1 MIAYRQRRSV
11 PPQPPRAQGTRAP
24 THIPFKWDATAGPQF
39 APVGGVNAFTS
50 EGEKEAFI
58 REEMRQEVMLNK
70 DDNGDFLQEKVLDEM
85 AKEVAKGVIE
95 ERKGRPDRDYNAC
108 FQQWLLGK
116 HSLLNNPAVTERG
129 YTSYV
134 QKFPRVVN
142 WVDDQLRLASE
153 VRIYLV
159 RLHTEGPATEEEVE
173 HEFRY
178 LVWPLNNAL
187 RLLQQARN
195 DPSLGVD
202 VLKGVPGGAWDPR
215 TGRAAGNEW
224 PSELTWQGRVP
235 DSNSNAVPLALH
247 PALNP
252 YMRDSWVHS
261 VSYDEWLRGDFS
273 KLRGDARELWEV
285 VANRIF
291 GRRDRMRKP
300 TADDADPQFGGE
312 WPGQRPHNEGG
323 MWNAERKEAV
333 CNPAPMPT
341 RQPSLVP
348 AERAW
353 LPERAQAAAA
363 AVKEEEDAA
372 AEEPAEQ
379 AAQEAAPPQAEAA
392 TLPATP
398 QDDDLRAE
406 MDAAFG
412 PEHERLER
420 ERLEAHS
427 PAAAASPVVTPR
439 EVPAVVDK
447 AVNEAASA
455 PVDEPVSQGTRSK
468 VSERIAKRA
477 AAEVAATGGRDVH
490 DMDMYAELMENDA
503 EGMQQYVAQEGE
515 NAAKVAAVEAAT
527 NTTRELAAVV
537 RRGVDSARQ
546 KLLVG
551 SAENITIV
559 NKLGGV
565 NALVKAFGS
574 TTGAVVAAKLLFG
587 EVINSVADTAGKMAL
602 AGVMT
607 ADAVGTGVGMASDV
621 ATAVVSTAH
630 SVLGTTGT
638 TVLGLA
644 LAADAYGNGSRLMKA
659 AAMGGAKGAA
669 ALTSAIID
677 IAASVVSKPP
687 AEGGGSGGDGG
698 DGGDEL
704 CGAPTKKGTPCR
716 NKKQRCRFH

>member
-1 MIAYRQRRSV
+1 MISARLRRSV
-11 PPQPPRAQGTRAP
+11 PPQPPRAAGTRAP
-24 THIPFKWDATAGPQF
+24 THIPFKWGANAGPQF

-50 EGEKEAFI
+50 EGEKAAFI

-70 DDNGDFLQEKVLDEM
+70 DDNGNFLQEKVLDEM

-116 HSLLNNPAVTERG
+116 HSLLNNPVVTERG

-134 QKFPRVVN
+134 QKFPRVIS

-159 RLHTEGPATEEEVE
+159 RLHTEGPRTEEEVE

-187 RLLQQARN
+187 RLLQQARD

-202 VLKGVPGGAWDPR
+202 VLKGVPGGDWDPR
-215 TGRAAGNEW
+215 TQKAAGLPW
-224 PSELTWQGRVP
+224 PQELTWQGRVP
-235 DSNSNAVPLALH
+235 DSSSKTVPLSLH

-261 VSYDEWLRGDFS
+261 VTYDEWLRGDYS
-273 KLRGDARELWEV
+273 KLKGDARELWEV
-285 VANRIF
+285 VANRVF
-291 GRRDRMRKP
+291 GRVDRMRKP
-300 TADDADPQFGGE
+300 NAGDDDPQFGT
-312 WPGQRPHNEGG
+312 WPTARPHNEGG
-323 MWNAERKEAV
+323 MWDAERKEAV
-333 CNPAPMPT
+333 CNPAPMPR
-341 RQPSLVP
+341 RQPRLVP
-348 AERAW
+348 EERPW
-353 LPERAQAAAA
+353 LPERAQP
-363 AVKEEEDAA
+363 VVIEVEDVPAQ
-372 AEEPAEQ
+372 EPAEV
-379 AAQEAAPPQAEAA
+379 AAQEAAPPQAAA
-392 TLPATP
+392 AELPATP
-398 QDDDLRAE
+398 QDDDLRAD

-420 ERLEAHS
+420 ERLALSPKAAEAA
-427 PAAAASPVVTPR
+427 AAAASPVTPQ
-439 EVPAVVDK
+439 EVPAVVAK
-447 AVNEAASA
+447 AVAAA
-455 PVDEPVSQGTRSK
+455 DEPVSQNTRSK
-468 VSERIAKRA
+468 VAERVSKRVAAEA
-477 AAEVAATGGRDVH
+477 AAAGGRDVH
-490 DMDMYAELMENDA
+490 DMDMYAELMEEDA
-503 EGMQQYVAQEGE
+503 AGMREYVAQEGD

-537 RRGVDSARQ
+537 RRGVDGARQ
-546 KLLVG
+546 KLLTG

-574 TTGAVVAAKLLFG
+574 TTTALVAAKLLFG
-587 EVINSVADTAGKMAL
+587 EVINSAVDTAGKVAL

-644 LAADAYGNGSRLMKA
+644 LAADAYGNGSRLAKA
-659 AAMGGAKGAA
+659 AAIGGAKGAA
-669 ALTSAIID
+669 ALTNAIIEM
-677 IAASVVSKPP
+677 AASVVSKPAA
-687 AEGGGSGGDGG
+687 AEGAGGGD
-698 DGGDEL
+698 GDEL
-704 CGAPTKKGTPCR
+704 CGAPTRKGTPCR
-716 NKKQRCRFH
+716 NKKGSCRFH